1 MTTIDLVFF
10 NAGGGHRAA
19 ALALQEVIARQGRHW
34 RVRLVNLV
42 DMVDPTARFQR
53 SLGFQPEDL
62 YNLRLARGWTAGLA
76 WELKLLQGAIRLGHR
91 WMVQRMARHWEGAPP
106 DLIVSLIPNF
116 NRALH
121 DAGRR
126 AAPRAPFVTV
136 MTDIADL
143 PPRFWIEPGTAQ
155 HVVCGSERAVAQAR
169 QAGLPPDRIWLTTGM
184 VLRPSFYRLPPID
197 RPSARR
203 ALGLDPSR
211 TTGVVLFGGHGS
223 AQMLDIARALDDVQ
237 LVLMCGHNQRLA
249 TELRG
254 LRRRASHAVI
264 GFTADVPH
272 YLRLADFFVGK
283 PGPGSLSEAA
293 HLGLPALTFDNAS
306 TMPQERYNL
315 QWLREEGLGRAVRH
329 VAELRSALH
338 DLWPPGRDPGPDPA
352 SLPANRAVFE
362 IPEILADVLTVAQ
375 ARRAGCPVRAAAG
388 ASEASVSVPRLRLEG
403 LEASR

>member
-1 MTTIDLVFF
+1 MTTIDFVFF

-19 ALALQEVIARQGRHW
+19 ALALQEVIAQQRRPW

-42 DMVDPTARFQR
+42 DMVDPRARFQR
-53 SLGFQPEDL
+53 SLGFQPEDF

-91 WMVQRMARHWEGAPP
+91 WMVQRISRHWEASPP
-106 DLIVSLIPNF
+106 DLIVSLVPNF
-116 NRALH
+116 NRVLH

-143 PPRFWIEPGTAQ
+143 PPHFWIEPGIAQ
-155 HVVCGSERAVAQAR
+155 HVVCGSGHAAAQAR
-169 QAGLPPDRIWLTTGM
+169 RAGLPPDRVWLTSGM
-184 VLRPSFYRLPPID
+184 VLRPSFYALPPID
-197 RPSARR
+197 RLAARR
-203 ALGLDPSR
+203 SLGLDPSR
-211 TTGVVLFGGHGS
+211 PTGVVLFGGHGS

-237 LVLMCGHNQRLA
+237 LVLMCGHNERLA
-249 TELRG
+249 VALRS
-254 LRRRASHAVI
+254 LQRSAAHAVV

-293 HLGLPALTFDNAS
+293 HLGLPALTFDNAA

-315 QWLREEGLGRAVRH
+315 QWLRGEGLGQAVRH
-329 VAELRSALH
+329 PGELRSALRELLH
-338 DLWPPGRDPGPDPA
+338 QVAVPGPDPTGQ
-352 SLPANRAVFE
+352 PANRAVFE
-362 IPEILADVLTVAQ
+362 IPEILADVMTVAQ
-375 ARRAGCPVRAAAG
+375 ARRAGGRARAAAVPSAPSACDPRPGLG
-388 ASEASVSVPRLRLEG
+388 ALD
-403 LEASR
+403 ASR

>member
-1 MTTIDLVFF
+1 MTTIDFVFF

-19 ALALQEVIARQGRHW
+19 ALALQEVIALQRRPW

-42 DMVDPTARFQR
+42 DMVDPAARFRR

-76 WELKLLQGAIRLGHR
+76 WELKLLQGVIRLGHR
-91 WMVQRMARHWEGAPP
+91 WIVQRIARHWEGAPP

-121 DAGRR
+121 DACRR

-143 PPRFWIEPGTAQ
+143 PPRFWIEPSTAQ

-184 VLRPSFYRLPPID
+184 VLRPSFYRLPLID
-197 RPSARR
+197 RPAARR

-223 AQMLDIARALDDVQ
+223 AQMLDIARELDDVQ

-249 TELRG
+249 IELRG
-254 LRRRASHAVI
+254 LRRRANHAVI

-283 PGPGSLSEAA
+283 PGPGSISEAVQC
-293 HLGLPALTFDNAS
+293 GLPVIVTRNAW
-306 TMPQERYNL
+306 TMPQERWNADWVRMHGAGL
-315 QWLREEGLGRAVRH
+315 VLRGFGEIGPAVDTLCAHLPLFRQR
-329 VAELRSALH
+329 VAAVHNE
-338 DLWPPGRDPGPDPA
+338 
-352 SLPANRAVFE
+352 AVFE
-362 IPEILADVLTVAQ
+362 
-375 ARRAGCPVRAAAG
+375 
-388 ASEASVSVPRLRLEG
+388 VPRLLARILETPHARQPDG
-403 LEASR
+403 ETAVLSPE